1 MEATKTTSSM
11 DGSRQGLPL
20 LPAIVATVL
29 CWTVAAATTPRM
41 GIASLAY
48 LAMVLGIAFRK
59 ERKLHATLMGLAITI
74 DVGLVLFLQITRDA
88 VGTAMGPSLT
98 PMQVLH
104 VSTSLLAVLMY
115 APLVYLG
122 LKARRGEALTTERRN
137 HRLIGMGAFLLRTAG
152 FLSMFSMLGRGQ
164 G

>member
-1 MEATKTTSSM
+1 
-11 DGSRQGLPL
+11 
-20 LPAIVATVL
+20 
-29 CWTVAAATTPRM
+29 M
-41 GIASLAY
+41 GIASMAY
-48 LAMVLGIAFRK
+48 TAMVLGIAFRK
-59 ERKLHATLMGLAITI
+59 DRKLHGTLMGSAMML
-74 DVGLVLFLQITRDA
+74 DVGLVLFLQLTRDA

-104 VSTSLLAVLMY
+104 VSTSLLAVLLY

-122 LKARRGEALTTERRN
+122 LRSKKGNASAAERRN
-137 HRLIGMGAFLLRTAG
+137 HRLIGMGAFLFRTAG